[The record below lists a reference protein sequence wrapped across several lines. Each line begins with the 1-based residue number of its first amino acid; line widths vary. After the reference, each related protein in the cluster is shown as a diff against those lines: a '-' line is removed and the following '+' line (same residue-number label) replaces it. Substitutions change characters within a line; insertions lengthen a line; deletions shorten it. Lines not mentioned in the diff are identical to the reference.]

1 MPKVYYYAKNEQGLK
16 QIAAIEPEVFE
27 STPTLDQIKSRLQQP
42 MGKLAPFT
50 ILTVDASSYL
60 DKLNVGEIKYAILDG
75 GEF

>member
-16 QIAAIEPEVFE
+16 QLSAVEPEVYE
-27 STPTLDQIKSRLQQP
+27 NTPTLDQIKSRLQQP

-50 ILTVDASSYL
+50 ILTVDAYAYL
-60 DKLNVGEIKYAILDG
+60 DKLNVGEIKYATLDG